1 MPPKWRSRR
10 GRATPAGARSG
21 PAPLGSHVRRN
32 LVAYLALFVA
42 LGGTAAAA
50 KPVLTGADI
59 QDGSLSA
66 ADVAAANR
74 TDCRHAVPPDA
85 WQGSTTGSVR
95 ALSIVRIE
103 LAVNRTLGPAAPSDE
118 EAKDLNNGN
127 HLRARADLKLTAG
140 SYVEVVAT
148 HGGASEQ
155 VFARRFTMSWIAPG

>member
-1 MPPKWRSRR
+1 MVAVRRAALAARMPPKRRSRR

-66 ADVAAANR
+66 ADVAAAN
-74 TDCRHAVPPDA
+74 TDGTAD
-85 WQGSTTGSVR
+85 T
-95 ALSIVRIE
+95 LS
-103 LAVNRTLGPAAPSDE
+103 LRTLGKGAQQAASGPSPSF
-118 EAKDLNNGN
+118 
-127 HLRARADLKLTAG
+127 R
-140 SYVEVVAT
+140 
-148 HGGASEQ
+148 
-155 VFARRFTMSWIAPG
+155 